1 MHSLN
6 DVSLRKDFRLKG
18 EIYEADSLKACFE
31 ILDLNKNDLIITN
44 SFLKNQ
50 IERTQMLKDADILY
64 VDHYGTGEPSE
75 LWVDR
80 ILKESNSKEYQR
92 IIAIG
97 GGATIDIGKLC
108 VFGDGRSVQKLFDEK
123 ESIKKKRQL
132 IAIPTTCG
140 TGSEVTSV
148 AVVEFGELHSK
159 LGLQMDDLFPDQAVL
174 IGALLD
180 TLPYHT
186 YAMTSIDAL
195 AHAIESILSPKANAY
210 TDMFAKTAAQGILE
224 NLKEVVA
231 TGSFQK
237 HLQQS
242 LVYANM
248 AGVAFSIAGCAA
260 MHALSFP
267 LGAKY
272 HLVHGE
278 AVYAVMKSTL
288 LYYKK
293 LNLSLDK
300 LEKVLSPVFPET
312 PDVIEA
318 MLELLHKVSEAPSFE
333 QMGINETVCSEMAE
347 SVYQNQQ
354 RLLVNAPSV
363 LTTDDLKNIYCGC
376 LNHKKKKV

>member
-108 VFGDGRSVQKLFDEK
+108 VFGDGRSVQQLFDEK

-132 IAIPTTCG
+132 IAVPTTCG

-210 TDMFAKTAAQGILE
+210 TDMF
-224 NLKEVVA
+224 
-231 TGSFQK
+231 
-237 HLQQS
+237 
-242 LVYANM
+242 
-248 AGVAFSIAGCAA
+248 FS
-260 MHALSFP
+260 
-267 LGAKY
+267 
-272 HLVHGE
+272 
-278 AVYAVMKSTL
+278 
-288 LYYKK
+288 
-293 LNLSLDK
+293 
-300 LEKVLSPVFPET
+300 KVWFMQTWQE
-312 PDVIEA
+312 
-318 MLELLHKVSEAPSFE
+318 
-333 QMGINETVCSEMAE
+333 
-347 SVYQNQQ
+347 
-354 RLLVNAPSV
+354 
-363 LTTDDLKNIYCGC
+363 
-376 LNHKKKKV
+376 